1 MRQPASGTP
10 GPEMGCGS
18 SPLASGGSSK
28 TGTVQG
34 ASALAVSDPS
44 KLKAHPQAVRPW
56 KRFWAKQVV
65 SAGPLGPQCC
75 PVDHALLPTPLP

>member
-1 MRQPASGTP
+1 MAHQVLRWAADLAPWPAGVSPRQ
-10 GPEMGCGS
+10 
-18 SPLASGGSSK
+18 

-65 SAGPLGPQCC
+65 SAGPLGPQCY